1 MLGLNKWFD
10 VAGVDGV
17 QLGLNLSQGDID
29 VCTSQADLLQ
39 CVTDGAVT
47 VWQQHAEVV
56 LGTGIRKL
64 LHCNVVCRVLLEEC
78 CVIWIRCSIL
88 TNWNITGLAGPV
100 ASVRG
105 VGEEVD
111 ELQGVVLTL
120 LRDARWDSNILTDSS
135 EAESKPISTDPG
147 SIPGEHLA
155 QRRLG

>member
-1 MLGLNKWFD
+1 
-10 VAGVDGV
+10 
-17 QLGLNLSQGDID
+17 
-29 VCTSQADLLQ
+29 SQADLLQ

-88 TNWNITGLAGPV
+88 TNWNVTGLAGPV

-111 ELQGVVLTL
+111 ELQSVVLTL
-120 LRDARWDSNILTDSS
+120 LRDARWDSQACATGWASALAGWVRKCCYAPV
-135 EAESKPISTDPG
+135 EACSAG
-147 SIPGEHLA
+147 N
-155 QRRLG
+155 R